1 MTVFGWRTWAIVIAA
16 LTWGAASAAIA
27 QGPLPTFRIMMI
39 ADGESTVFADRQS
52 VLKAEILELAK
63 DDAKVIFLEPKVK
76 PDWTLESS
84 TAALLSAL
92 ADRSVDLII
101 VSGSMTGVAVGRLPK
116 LSKPVLIPFAAPEL
130 QGLPQAGNKSGRRNL
145 AYIAGLLNF
154 EREIRTL
161 RDIVRFDRMALI
173 VGQEVV
179 QHLDAP
185 EQPVQAASQQ
195 LGIETSLVIADG
207 DAQAALDSIPLDA
220 EAVYIGPLFK
230 WNDDEKQRL
239 VDGLNA
245 RGLPSYA
252 GEGVKWVERGALAT
266 METFEDEVRRMRRA
280 SLYVQR
286 ILTGEQAG
294 SLPIAFEQRPVLVI
308 NMATARQIGSWPR
321 FEVMAEARLINDQS
335 GTRGPLITL
344 DTVMRDA
351 VRANLDLMAEG
362 LEIDKRYE
370 GFKVSRGPWLPQA
383 GADGDFTIN
392 DPAVSNPF
400 GQAQRQFTWGI
411 SGSQLIYSPGAHADL
426 RFRRDTYWSAEH
438 DYVAA
443 RLDTMLEAGESYL
456 NVLRT
461 KNNESV
467 NRDNLRLTRK
477 NLSLAETRNAIGVAG
492 REEVY
497 RWQTQIAESRS
508 AVIQAS
514 ARRNQAE
521 IDLNRI
527 LNRPLESAFRV
538 PPPEDVRAVTPGSD
552 PRVVKY
558 LQDPWSFRVFREF
571 MAEESIRNS
580 PEIRSIDNTISA
592 RDEILKGERRQLG
605 IPDVAI
611 VGGFQH
617 VPFVNGVGSEAITPQ
632 PGFDLTGRQTF
643 TWQVGAQA
651 SLTIFD
657 GTSNY
662 ARIRRTFREM
672 DQLRTERAIIA
683 QRLEQD
689 VRSSLHE
696 AGFSYANINLTRDAA
711 EASARNLEL
720 VTDLY
725 QRGAADIIQLVDA
738 QNQALGAALAA
749 ANALYNFLID
759 ALRVQRASGSF
770 ALEGTEEERD
780 DFIRR
785 LDAFAAQRTGGSML
799 SAPDPQMQPLNPRET
814 SNAQ

>member
-508 AVIQAS
+508 AVIEASALPRVRVPRAPPRRCPSGHAGQRS
-514 ARRNQAE
+514 ARRE
-521 IDLNRI
+521 
-527 LNRPLESAFRV
+527 V
-538 PPPEDVRAVTPGSD
+538 PPGPL
-552 PRVVKY
+552 VVQG
-558 LQDPWSFRVFREF
+558 LP
-571 MAEESIRNS
+571 
-580 PEIRSIDNTISA
+580 
-592 RDEILKGERRQLG
+592 
-605 IPDVAI
+605 
-611 VGGFQH
+611 
-617 VPFVNGVGSEAITPQ
+617 
-632 PGFDLTGRQTF
+632 
-643 TWQVGAQA
+643 
-651 SLTIFD
+651 
-657 GTSNY
+657 
-662 ARIRRTFREM
+662 
-672 DQLRTERAIIA
+672 
-683 QRLEQD
+683 
-689 VRSSLHE
+689 
-696 AGFSYANINLTRDAA
+696 
-711 EASARNLEL
+711 
-720 VTDLY
+720 
-725 QRGAADIIQLVDA
+725 
-738 QNQALGAALAA
+738 
-749 ANALYNFLID
+749 
-759 ALRVQRASGSF
+759 
-770 ALEGTEEERD
+770 
-780 DFIRR
+780 
-785 LDAFAAQRTGGSML
+785 
-799 SAPDPQMQPLNPRET
+799 
-814 SNAQ
+814 